1 MVLYT
6 KNRTD
11 VPIWHGKHILKSA
24 TKPVTLCVHFVVH
37 VCKKTGWVGLFMT
50 AFSQLYLVT
59 QNGGPLVIKTSFA

>member
-37 VCKKTGWVGLFMT
+37 VCKKRVGR
-50 AFSQLYLVT
+50 AVYDSA
-59 QNGGPLVIKTSFA
+59 I